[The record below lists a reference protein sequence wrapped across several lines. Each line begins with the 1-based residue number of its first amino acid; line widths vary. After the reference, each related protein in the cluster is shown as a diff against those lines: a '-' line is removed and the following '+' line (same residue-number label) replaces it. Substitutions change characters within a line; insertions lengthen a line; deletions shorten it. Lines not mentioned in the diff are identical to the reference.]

1 VNGAVGAA
9 PREEPFVGRTILI
22 VEDDPDVVRVARA
35 YLEREGY
42 TVWVESD
49 GEAGLRRAHTGRPD
63 LVVLDWMLPG
73 VSGLDVLRR
82 LRAEGATPVVMLT
95 ARTEEADRVLG
106 LELGAD
112 DYLSKP
118 FSPRELVARVGAVL
132 RRTGVAVTTEP
143 VVRHGALEVD
153 VGARTARVAGQDV
166 DLTTLEFDL
175 LRAFAA
181 APGRVYRRE
190 ELIERVWGGAYDGSD
205 RVVDVHVS
213 NLRQKLADADGG
225 DLIRTVRGVGYALR

>member
-1 VNGAVGAA
+1 M
-9 PREEPFVGRTILI
+9 PRTILI

-42 TVWVESD
+42 VVLVEGD
-49 GEAGLRRAHTGRPD
+49 GEAGLQRARAARPD

-73 VSGLDVLRR
+73 ASGLDVLRR
-82 LRAEGATPVVMLT
+82 LRADGDAPVLMLT
-95 ARTEEADRVLG
+95 ARSDEADRVLG

-112 DYLSKP
+112 DYLVKP

-132 RRTGVAVTTEP
+132 RRTTAAEP
-143 VVRHGALEVD
+143 ATDLVRHGALEVD
-153 VGARTARVAGQDV
+153 GGARIARVAGHAV

-175 LRAFAA
+175 LRALAV
-181 APGRVYRRE
+181 APGRVFRRE
-190 ELIERVWGGAYDGSD
+190 ELIERVWGGGYEGGD

-213 NLRQKLADADGG
+213 NLRQKLADAGG
-225 DLIRTVRGVGYALR
+225 ADLIRTFRGVGYALR

>member
-1 VNGAVGAA
+1 MS
-9 PREEPFVGRTILI
+9 RTILI

-42 TVWVESD
+42 AVLVESD
-49 GEAGLRRAHTGRPD
+49 GDAGLRQARATRPD
-63 LVVLDWMLPG
+63 LVVLDWMLPNA
-73 VSGLDVLRR
+73 SGLDVLRR
-82 LRAEGATPVVMLT
+82 LRADGDTPVLMLT

-112 DYLSKP
+112 DYLTKP

-132 RRTGVAVTTEP
+132 RRTAASAATAE
-143 VVRHGALEVD
+143 VVRHGLLEVD
-153 VGARTARVAGQDV
+153 GDARIARVEGRDV

-175 LRAFAA
+175 LWAFAA
-181 APGRVYRRE
+181 APGRVFRRD
-190 ELIERVWGGAYDGSD
+190 ELIERVWGGAYDGND

-213 NLRQKLADADGG
+213 NLRQKLADAGG
-225 DLIRTVRGVGYALR
+225 TDLIRTVRGVGYALR

>member
-1 VNGAVGAA
+1 VS
-9 PREEPFVGRTILI
+9 RTILI

-42 TVWVESD
+42 AVLVESD
-49 GEAGLRRAHTGRPD
+49 GDAGLVRARAARPD
-63 LVVLDWMLPG
+63 LVVLDWMLPRT
-73 VSGLDVLRR
+73 SGLDVLRR
-82 LRAEGATPVVMLT
+82 LRADGDVPVLMLT
-95 ARTEEADRVLG
+95 ARTDEADRVLG

-112 DYLSKP
+112 DYLTKP

-132 RRTGVAVTTEP
+132 RRTTASVASDAVL
-143 VVRHGALEVD
+143 RHGALEVD
-153 VGARTARVAGQDV
+153 VGARMARVAGRDV

-175 LRAFAA
+175 LHAFAA
-181 APGRVYRRE
+181 APARVFRRE

-213 NLRQKLADADGG
+213 NLRQKLAEAGG
-225 DLIRTVRGVGYALR
+225 TDLIRTVRGVGYALR

>member
-1 VNGAVGAA
+1 MN
-9 PREEPFVGRTILI
+9 RTILI

-42 TVWVESD
+42 AVLVEGD
-49 GEAGLRRAHTGRPD
+49 GDAGLQRARVARPD

-73 VSGLDVLRR
+73 ASGLDVLRR
-82 LRAEGATPVVMLT
+82 LRADGDVPVLMLT
-95 ARTEEADRVLG
+95 ARTDEADRVLG

-112 DYLSKP
+112 DYLTKP

-132 RRTGVAVTTEP
+132 RRTAPPEHASD

-153 VGARTARVAGQDV
+153 GGARIARVAGHDV

-175 LRAFAA
+175 LGAFIA
-181 APGRVYRRE
+181 APGRVFRRD
-190 ELIERVWGGAYDGSD
+190 ELIERVWGNGDVGSD

-213 NLRQKLADADGG
+213 NLRQKLADAGG
-225 DLIRTVRGVGYALR
+225 ADLIRTVRGVGYALR

>member
-1 VNGAVGAA
+1 VS
-9 PREEPFVGRTILI
+9 RTILI

-42 TVWVESD
+42 AVLVEGD
-49 GEAGLRRAHTGRPD
+49 GEAGLHRARAERPD

-73 VSGLDVLRR
+73 ASGLDVLRR
-82 LRAEGATPVVMLT
+82 LRADGGVPVLMLT
-95 ARTEEADRVLG
+95 ARTDEADRVLG

-112 DYLSKP
+112 DYLTKP

-132 RRTGVAVTTEP
+132 RRTAAPVASEQAL
-143 VVRHGALEVD
+143 RRGDLEVD
-153 VGARTARVAGQDV
+153 TVARTARLAGRGI

-175 LRAFAA
+175 LHAFAA
-181 APGRVYRRE
+181 APGRVFRRD
-190 ELIERVWGGAYDGSD
+190 ELIERVWGGAYEGSD

-213 NLRQKLADADGG
+213 NLRQKLSEAGGG

>member
-1 VNGAVGAA
+1 VD
-9 PREEPFVGRTILI
+9 RTILI

-42 TVWVESD
+42 AVLVEGD
-49 GEAGLRRAHTGRPD
+49 GEAGLQRARVARPD

-73 VSGLDVLRR
+73 ASGLDVLRR
-82 LRAEGATPVVMLT
+82 LRADGDVPVLMLT
-95 ARTEEADRVLG
+95 ARTDEADRVLG

-132 RRTGVAVTTEP
+132 RRTAGPAP
-143 VVRHGALEVD
+143 VVEVVRRGALEVD
-153 VGARTARVAGQDV
+153 ASARVARVAGRDV
-166 DLTTLEFDL
+166 ELTTLEFDL
-175 LRAFAA
+175 LRTFAE
-181 APGRVYRRE
+181 APGRVFRRE
-190 ELIERVWGGAYDGSD
+190 ELIERVWGGGYDGGD

-213 NLRQKLADADGG
+213 NLRQKLTDAGG
-225 DLIRTVRGVGYALR
+225 ADLIRTVRGVGYALR

>member
-1 VNGAVGAA
+1 MD
-9 PREEPFVGRTILI
+9 RTILI

-42 TVWVESD
+42 AVLVEGD
-49 GEAGLRRAHTGRPD
+49 GEAGLQRARVARPD

-73 VSGLDVLRR
+73 ASGLDVLRR
-82 LRAEGATPVVMLT
+82 LRADGDVPVLMLT
-95 ARTEEADRVLG
+95 ARTDEADRVLG

-132 RRTGVAVTTEP
+132 RRTAGPAP
-143 VVRHGALEVD
+143 VVEVVRRGALEVD
-153 VGARTARVAGQDV
+153 ASARVARVAGRDV
-166 DLTTLEFDL
+166 ELTTLEFDL
-175 LRAFAA
+175 LRTFAE
-181 APGRVYRRE
+181 APGRVFRRE
-190 ELIERVWGGAYDGSD
+190 ELIERVWGGGYDGGD

-213 NLRQKLADADGG
+213 NLRQKLTDAGG
-225 DLIRTVRGVGYALR
+225 ADLIRTVRGVGYALR

>member
-1 VNGAVGAA
+1 VKGAVGTA
-9 PREEPFVGRTILI
+9 PREEPLVGRTILI

-42 TVWVESD
+42 AVLVESD
-49 GEAGLRRAHTGRPD
+49 GEAGLQRARTARPD

-82 LRAEGATPVVMLT
+82 LRTEGAVPVVMLT
-95 ARTEEADRVLG
+95 ARTDEADRVLG

-132 RRTGVAVTTEP
+132 RRTGVAAATEP
-143 VVRHGALEVD
+143 VMRHGALEVD
-153 VGARTARVAGQDV
+153 VAARTARVAGQDV

-190 ELIERVWGGAYDGSD
+190 ELIERVWGGAYDGND

-213 NLRQKLADADGG
+213 NLRQKLADAHGG

>member
-1 VNGAVGAA
+1 MS
-9 PREEPFVGRTILI
+9 RTILI

-42 TVWVESD
+42 AVLVESD
-49 GEAGLRRAHTGRPD
+49 GDAGLLRARAARPD

-73 VSGLDVLRR
+73 ASGLDVLRR
-82 LRAEGATPVVMLT
+82 LRADGDVPVLMLT
-95 ARTEEADRVLG
+95 ARTDEADRVLG

-112 DYLSKP
+112 DYLTKP

-132 RRTGVAVTTEP
+132 RRAAAPVAAEP
-143 VVRHGALEVD
+143 VLRRGALELD
-153 VGARTARVAGQDV
+153 VGARTARVAGGDV

-175 LRAFAA
+175 LHALAA
-181 APGRVYRRE
+181 APGRVFRRD
-190 ELIERVWGGAYDGSD
+190 ELIERVWGGAYDGND

-213 NLRQKLADADGG
+213 NLRQKLADAGG
-225 DLIRTVRGVGYALR
+225 DDLIRTVRGVGYALR

>member
-1 VNGAVGAA
+1 MN
-9 PREEPFVGRTILI
+9 RTILI

-42 TVWVESD
+42 AVLVEGD
-49 GEAGLRRAHTGRPD
+49 GEAGLQRARVARPD

-73 VSGLDVLRR
+73 ASGLDVLRR
-82 LRAEGATPVVMLT
+82 LRADGDVPVLMLT

-112 DYLSKP
+112 DYLTKP

-132 RRTGVAVTTEP
+132 RRTTASEP
-143 VVRHGALEVD
+143 ASDVVRHGALEVD
-153 VGARTARVAGQDV
+153 GGTRIARVAGRDV

-181 APGRVYRRE
+181 APGRVFRRD
-190 ELIERVWGGAYDGSD
+190 ELIERVWGGGYDGSD

-213 NLRQKLADADGG
+213 NLRQKLTDAGG
-225 DLIRTVRGVGYALR
+225 SDLIRTVRGVGYALR